1 MRINLQN
8 HLFNLIQKK
17 KNLNFK
23 GGKKIQTLIFWT
35 TICEFL
41 VNIGIFA
48 LSFYVLFR
56 KWHQASPRYISD
68 LPFILA
74 LTYVFLISDRLDSIL
89 GLSGI
94 MPITEISELIN
105 IIGFAAVLGINLL
118 VMLVIWIPQKKRI
131 RAIFMIAWLCL
142 WIFMITIFIATPDTI
157 HSILFLMSLP
167 TLILMAITWYFCY
180 FQKRLSI
187 INPLLVGIGTTGIIF
202 STLLKAVFVSIG
214 NPIGYVFTDLHW
226 IALFIDIICYTIM
239 LVGFSRE
246 MSY

>member
-1 MRINLQN
+1 MN
-8 HLFNLIQKK
+8 
-17 KNLNFK
+17 
-23 GGKKIQTLIFWT
+23 IQTIIYWT
-35 TICEFL
+35 TICQFL
-41 VNIGIFA
+41 INIGIFA

-56 KWHQASPRYISD
+56 KWHQASTRYISD

-74 LTYVFLISDRLDSIL
+74 LSYVFLIADRLDSVL

-94 MPITEISELIN
+94 MPITQISQLIN
-105 IIGFAAVLGINLL
+105 IFGFVVVLGMNLII
-118 VMLVIWIPQKKRI
+118 MLTIWIPKRK
-131 RAIFMIAWLCL
+131 RVRLFFMIAWLIL
-142 WIFMITIFIATPDTI
+142 WIFMIIILISSPDTI

-202 STLLKAVFVSIG
+202 ATLLKAVFIMIG
-214 NPIGYVFTDLHW
+214 TPIGYVFTDLHW
-226 IALFIDIICYTIM
+226 IALCVDILSYSIM
-239 LVGFSRE
+239 LVGFSKK